1 MVVLLVAFPSSLGDL
16 FLNFITKKEYI
27 MKKAMFIT
35 SILAAYLSV
44 GSALAREVKDVV
56 PEIVK
61 AASSEVVV
69 QAVKEQNDKAVP
81 LAKIQELD
89 KTWIDAKEPTAF
101 MKSLASNAAAKA
113 LAKIEK
119 STPYFVEFILTDNQG
134 ANVAI
139 TGMTSDYWQGDE
151 PKFTNAFANGKG
163 DTYIARPQKDKSTGE
178 VISQVSVPVMSGG
191 KAIGTLTVGVRS
203 EKLK

>member
-1 MVVLLVAFPSSLGDL
+1 
-16 FLNFITKKEYI
+16 

-56 PEIVK
+56 PEVVK
-61 AASSEVVV
+61 AASNAVVV
-69 QAVKEQNDKAVP
+69 QAVKEQNDKGVP

-89 KTWIDAKEPTAF
+89 KTWMDAKEPTTF
-101 MKSLASNAAAKA
+101 MKSLASNSAAKA
-113 LAKIEK
+113 LARIEK

-134 ANVAI
+134 ANVAM

-163 DTYIARPQKDKSTGE
+163 DTYVARPQKDKSTGE